1 MFGLPKYNYEN
12 FTKALLIKPQL
23 PERIGGAQAG
33 ERAPEFTARTLGGM
47 EVTLSDYR
55 ERSNV
60 VLTFGSATCPFTAS
74 SMGGMR
80 RLSEDYRGR
89 AVEFLFVYVREAHP
103 GERLP
108 AHKSMDDKRYGA
120 EILQREENLATPILL
135 DGLRG
140 GIHRKYGKLPNA
152 TYLIDKSGRVAFRC
166 LWTRPRVVK
175 DALEELLRRQEER
188 DVEHAIVGGG
198 EHRAMP
204 GTYAML
210 YAHRALERGG
220 LRAVY
225 DFRREMGVSGR
236 MAVTA
241 GRAWWP
247 VARHPGKSAAALGAM
262 AAVLAGGVLLGRY
275 LRQRRAL
282 TDPLLDPERAEIP
295 RHSPRNDDPSDTAL
309 GA

>member
-12 FTKALLIKPQL
+12 FTKALLIKPPSL
-23 PERIGGAQAG
+23 ERIGGAQAG
-33 ERAPEFTARTLGGM
+33 EWAPEFTARTLDGR

-55 ERSNV
+55 GRSNV
-60 VLTFGSATCPFTAS
+60 VLTFGSATCPFTAAS
-74 SMGGMR
+74 IGGMR

-89 AVEFLFVYVREAHP
+89 EVEFLFVYVREAHP

-108 AHKSMDDKRYGA
+108 AHKSMDDKRYAA
-120 EILQREENLATPILL
+120 EVLQREENLATPILL
-135 DGLRG
+135 DGLGG

-204 GTYAML
+204 GTYAL
-210 YAHRALERGG
+210 LHAHRALERGG
-220 LRAVY
+220 HQAVY
-225 DFRREMGVSGR
+225 DFRREMGVPGR

-241 GRAWWP
+241 GRAWRP
-247 VARHPGKSAAALGAM
+247 VAQHPGKSAAALGAM
-262 AAVLAGGVLLGRY
+262 AAVLAGGILLGRH

-282 TDPLLDPERAEIP
+282 TPPLHDPDRAEIP
-295 RHSPRNDDPSDTAL
+295 RHRHRGDHPGDAAVGT
-309 GA
+309 